1 MICSNRQCVEVD
13 VAEDGLSGDG
23 GMSGVDSRPRDK
35 DGTEDAALEVLEQEE
50 KVETNN
56 NNNIRT
62 HRNQKTVEN
71 HINSIIQT
79 VLK

>member
-1 MICSNRQCVEVD
+1 MICSNRQCVD
-13 VAEDGLSGDG
+13 IAEDGLSGDG

-56 NNNIRT
+56 NNIRT

>member
-1 MICSNRQCVEVD
+1 MICSNRQCVD
-13 VAEDGLSGDG
+13 IAEDGLSGDG

-56 NNNIRT
+56 NNIRT

-71 HINSIIQT
+71 HINSII
-79 VLK
+79 

>member
-1 MICSNRQCVEVD
+1 MICSNRQCVD
-13 VAEDGLSGDG
+13 IAEDGLSGDG

-50 KVETNN
+50 RVETN

>member
-1 MICSNRQCVEVD
+1 MICSNRQCVD
-13 VAEDGLSGDG
+13 IAEDGLSGDG
-23 GMSGVDSRPRDK
+23 GMSGVDSRPRDN

-56 NNNIRT
+56 NNIRT

-71 HINSIIQT
+71 HINSIIET